1 MTRDEIFSLIEEH
14 QYIKARDVLIRMN
27 AVDIA
32 LTLSEAEQHQLL
44 IMFRILP
51 KEIAAQVFPHLSTD
65 LQQYIIESTP
75 EREIESILNDLF
87 FDDAIDFI
95 EEMPANVAK
104 KILANTSEEKRKLI
118 NKFLNYPD
126 DSAGSLM
133 TIEYV
138 DLVEEMTVAQAMQRV
153 RDTGV
158 DKETVDTCYVL
169 NNTRILVGHITIR
182 KLILS
187 DPFDLIKDIMMT
199 DAHAVRTND
208 DQEDVA
214 ALFKVYDYF
223 VMPVVDSENR
233 LVGIITVDDIIDVI
247 EQENTEDFQKMA
259 AMSPSEEAYLQ
270 TNAFTL
276 AKHRIPWLLVLM
288 ISATFTGAIIKRYE
302 VALQSVVILAAFIPM
317 IMDTGGNAGSQSST
331 LVIRGLAL
339 DQIELK
345 DALRVFWK
353 EVQVGTIS
361 GLLLAIV
368 NFLRLALFESNGF
381 RVSITVSVTLFF
393 TVVLAKIVGGVLP
406 LVAKRLR
413 LDPAIMAGPLITTIV
428 DAVALML
435 YFGTATYALGI

>member
-1 MTRDEIFSLIEEH
+1 MTRDEVFALIEEH
-14 QYIKARDVLIRMN
+14 QYIKSRDVLIRMN

-51 KEIAAQVFPHLSTD
+51 KDIAAQVFPHLAAD

-199 DAHAVRTND
+199 DAHAVKTND
-208 DQEDVA
+208 DQEDFA

-259 AMSPSEEAYLQ
+259 AMSPSEEAYLE
-270 TNAFTL
+270 TNALTL

-302 VALQSVVILAAFIPM
+302 AALQSVVILAAFIPM

-345 DALRVFWK
+345 DAFKVFWK
-353 EVQVGTIS
+353 EVQVGAIA
-361 GLLLAIV
+361 GLLLAVV
-368 NFLRLALFESNGF
+368 NFLRLSLFESNGF

-406 LVAKRLR
+406 LVAKKLR

-428 DAVALML
+428 DAVALFI
-435 YFGTATYALGI
+435 YFATATYALGI